1 MVNDPLRKT
10 AFTVPGTVPYD
21 IARPSKVHMPDR
33 AIRVVSLAVLCVVV
47 ACTPEPPGTRQ
58 PPSFSLALDR
68 AAVTA
73 EAGTTAGSI
82 QLSVV
87 PVGGFG
93 DSVSLTIDG
102 LPAGIDPVPGRQFNV
117 QPGGAQSLG
126 FSIAPDVPPGHYLLT
141 IHGSGGGITSV
152 ATLAMDVTAHTS
164 AADRYSYLRLSDAA
178 SETPAIDGA
187 TYDPGTHRA
196 FAIDHLQNSIDV
208 ISLENRSLER
218 RIPVPGPLS
227 ARMTPDGSR
236 LVVGTRGD
244 EVVIIDPT
252 RLEVIERKV
261 FPPTRLAIGNM
272 ARSPRDVAPTA
283 NGTWLVGAPGGAA
296 VENQVLQWNPAT
308 GAVVDRSSWMFG
320 GVRML
325 VPNLDGTRVLMAG
338 IASGI
343 SIYEATCDCVVA
355 SSSHTPSS
363 VAWRPDGQHVVVSE
377 QGAWTVLDTSLQEV
391 ARYPT
396 DGFAGP
402 AVYDRSGKHLYLTT
416 PYPSLLMALDATTY
430 APAGVVPLVLAGQG
444 PPILADESSRVL
456 VSVDRGVV
464 VVDGA
469 HLTVASSP
477 TPSLFLINPST
488 GDPGGA
494 TTVAAVLDGQVPPSS
509 ILFGKNAPFGP
520 FTLDPVQLPR
530 ACMVQPP
537 PGQPG
542 VVNVSAT
549 FPDGW
554 SSLAP
559 DAYSYGPTVLRVDP
573 SGGPMAA
580 GTELTIRGY
589 GFTPEQV
596 LVGAHDTPGLKVQIG
611 GVSAQI
617 DSVGLINS
625 SGLLRMQTIFARVPA
640 AAAAGKA
647 AVTVTTNAGSA
658 SVPQA
663 FTYLPNVTHVGLVS
677 SPLDLVYDRWRGVVY
692 ASEPDAGAVE
702 IISVAEGR
710 VVGAIRS
717 ASSPAGI
724 SLAPDGSSLAIAD
737 FTSGKVF
744 VVNADD
750 PGGASR
756 SFDVLDPADTEAD
769 PRPFSVAFGAGG
781 KVFVGVYRTQAIG
794 CFLHRAVREIDLQS
808 GIITSPTLG
817 GICTSELT
825 SLDASPDGMRVV
837 AVSMRNNS
845 GDVSTWDARSDT
857 FAFRSHGR
865 ILARASL
872 SDDAVVLPLEGYAFF
887 VLDRSDVLRTVEA
900 GVQFVDTRIGSS
912 FPNFVL
918 HRSGSVAYVPM
929 GNGGSPSGLGIA
941 DAQAGTLRATYSLP
955 DPPLASWGPIA
966 IDEWG
971 AKVFI
976 ANAGAVTVVDL
987 GSAPLGIGYV
997 EPSQVPAGGGTAIAI
1012 HGSGF
1017 SAGAQVKIGG
1027 TAATTAYVD
1036 ANTLSAVAPGG
1047 SPGAAR
1053 VEIVNGNGES
1063 YGLDAAISYTQ

>member
-1 MVNDPLRKT
+1 M
-10 AFTVPGTVPYD
+10 
-21 IARPSKVHMPDR
+21 
-33 AIRVVSLAVLCVVV
+33 
-47 ACTPEPPGTRQ
+47 E

-87 PVGGFG
+87 PIGGFG

-126 FSIAPDVPPGHYLLT
+126 FSIALNVPPGHYLLT
-141 IHGSGGGITSV
+141 INGSGGGITSV

-187 TYDPGTHRA
+187 TYHPGTHRA

-208 ISLENRSLER
+208 ISLETRSLER

-227 ARMTPDGSR
+227 ARMMPDGSR

-244 EVVIIDPT
+244 VVVIIDPA
-252 RLEVIERKV
+252 RLEVIERKM
-261 FPPTRLAIGNM
+261 FPPTRLASGFL
-272 ARSPRDVAPTA
+272 ATWPRDVAPTA
-283 NGTWLVGAPGGAA
+283 NGTWLVGAPGGPEA
-296 VENQVLQWNPAT
+296 ENQVLQWNPAT
-308 GAVVDRSSWMFG
+308 GAVVDRSSWMPR
-320 GVRML
+320 GVRLL
-325 VPNLDGTRVLMAG
+325 VPNLDGTRVLMTAMDN
-338 IASGI
+338 GI
-343 SIYEATCDCVVA
+343 SIYEAACDCVVA
-355 SSSHTPSS
+355 SSSHAPSS

-377 QGAWTVLDTSLQEV
+377 QGAWTVLDTSLHEV

-402 AVYDRSGKHLYLTT
+402 AVYDSSGNYLYVTT
-416 PYPSLLMALDATTY
+416 PYPFLLMALDASTY
-430 APAGVVPLVLAGQG
+430 VPAGVVPLVLAGQG
-444 PPILADESSRVL
+444 PPILADERSRVL

-464 VVDGA
+464 IVDGA
-469 HLTVASSP
+469 HLMAASSP
-477 TPSLFLINPST
+477 TPSLFRINPST

-509 ILFGKNAPFGP
+509 ILFGTSAPFGP
-520 FTLDPVQLPR
+520 FTLDPTQLPR
-530 ACMVQPP
+530 ACMIQPP

-549 FPDGW
+549 FPGGW
-554 SSLAP
+554 SSIAP

-573 SGGPMAA
+573 SGGPMVA

-596 LVGAHDTPGLKVQIG
+596 PVGAHDTPGLKVQIG

-617 DSVGLINS
+617 DSVGLINF
-625 SGLLRMQTIFARVPA
+625 SGLLRMQTIFARVPS
-640 AAAAGKA
+640 AAAGKA
-647 AVTVTTNAGSA
+647 AVTVTTNGGSA

-663 FTYLPNVTHVGLVS
+663 FTYLPNVTRVGLAS
-677 SPLDLVYDRWRGVVY
+677 SPLDLVYDRWRGMVY
-692 ASEPDAGAVE
+692 ASEPGAGAVE

-750 PGGASR
+750 PGGAAR
-756 SFDVLDPADTEAD
+756 IFDVLDPADTEAD

-781 KVFVGVYRTQAIG
+781 KVFVGVYRTQATG
-794 CFLHRAVREIDLQS
+794 CFPQSLGHRAIREIDLQS

-817 GICTSELT
+817 YDCTTELT
-825 SLDASPDGMRVV
+825 SVDASPDGMRVV
-837 AVSMRNNS
+837 AASMGSNA
-845 GDVSTWDARSDT
+845 GDVSTWDAQSDT
-857 FAFRSHGR
+857 FAFRSYGR
-865 ILARASL
+865 MLARASL
-872 SDDAVVLPLEGYAFF
+872 SDGAVVLPREDAYGFF
-887 VLDRSDVLRTVEA
+887 VLDRSNVLRTVEA

-929 GNGGSPSGLGIA
+929 GNGGSRSGLGIA

-955 DPPLASWGPIA
+955 DPPLWSWGPIA
-966 IDEWG
+966 IDQWG
-971 AKVFI
+971 AKVFV

-997 EPSQVPAGGGTAIAI
+997 EPRLASAGGGTTIAI

-1027 TAATTAYVD
+1027 TAATTAYLD
-1036 ANTLSAVAPGG
+1036 ANTLSAVAPAG

-1053 VEIVNGNGES
+1053 MEIVNGNGES
-1063 YGLDAAISYTQ
+1063 YGLDAAIAYTQ